1 MKIAYDQASY
11 GMPQYIL
18 NLVPPSKV
26 NCDLEF
32 SSSIDI
38 LISSH
43 LRWGTTDVKQIQ
55 QILNLYIN
63 APFRVIIFMVSD
75 YEGVLDVPSNVIL
88 FRTSMCKSLKKP
100 NEYLLPYIW
109 DMPDAPFSPLPLTEK
124 PQVGFCGLVS
134 QHRVRT
140 LQTLYSAPNIETS
153 FILRNQFMGG
163 ATEQAKQEFYINM
176 MQNHFTVC
184 NRGAGNFSIRFYQ
197 TLAAG
202 RIPVLLDTDILLPD
216 GAEECVI
223 LAQTNDEIV
232 SKIMEFWKQGD
243 IENRQQQCYQL
254 WLKIKN
260 TDLIQQVLQTKS
272 EAVAWSKSP

>member
-1 MKIAYDQASY
+1 
-11 GMPQYIL
+11 
-18 NLVPPSKV
+18 
-26 NCDLEF
+26 
-32 SSSIDI
+32 
-38 LISSH
+38 
-43 LRWGTTDVKQIQ
+43 
-55 QILNLYIN
+55 
-63 APFRVIIFMVSD
+63 MVSD
-75 YEGVLDVPSNVIL
+75 YEGVLDVPSNVVL

-109 DMPDAPFSPLPLTEK
+109 DMPDAPFNPLPLTEK
-124 PQVGFCGLVS
+124 PRVGFCGLVS

-243 IENRQQQCYQL
+243 IENRQQKCYQL

-260 TDLIQQVLQTKS
+260 TDLIQQIFYN
-272 EAVAWSKSP
+272 